1 MFFSFDFRYVPRGPP
16 KALFGPPG
24 DPKIDSKLELSL
36 PLVSE
41 SLPERF
47 RDAPGTL
54 RDPFWGAKREVPT
67 LTKPCK
73 KLCREHILGFSAL
86 DAEKAR
92 KIAKFHFKINRF
104 FGQTGPG
111 GPPKVLFFR
120 TTFFNV
126 FLDLIFHYFWV
137 PGGAVK
143 FFGNP
148 FFPHFFRV
156 RSPTCPREAPG
167 TSQGPPGDPPGP
179 TFRSILGR
187 FFQSI
192 LACTLSLTLS
202 FVVRFSQ

>member
-1 MFFSFDFRYVPRGPP
+1 MVSLSGWVFPVFFSFDFRYVPGGPP

-92 KIAKFHFKINRF
+92 KIAKIHFQIIAF
-104 FGQTGPG
+104 
-111 GPPKVLFFR
+111 
-120 TTFFNV
+120 
-126 FLDLIFHYFWV
+126 
-137 PGGAVK
+137 
-143 FFGNP
+143 
-148 FFPHFFRV
+148 
-156 RSPTCPREAPG
+156 
-167 TSQGPPGDPPGP
+167 
-179 TFRSILGR
+179 
-187 FFQSI
+187 
-192 LACTLSLTLS
+192 
-202 FVVRFSQ
+202 